1 MARATFTKPKKTGKA
16 ANTVAHDL
24 IALSYQSTLAEAYL
38 LMAEQRCGAV
48 YIFQKEKDNLIGLI
62 SFAQIRRYLLEGNTS
77 Q

>member
-1 MARATFTKPKKTGKA
+1 
-16 ANTVAHDL
+16 
-24 IALSYQSTLAEAYL
+24 
-38 LMAEQRCGAV
+38 MAEQRCGAV